1 MKASKIFHRNEMRIR
16 IDFPY
21 NAEMVLSLRQIPDA
35 RWSKTMGA
43 WHVPYSKEG
52 FVQLKTL
59 FPELEYTSPP
69 APLNLNRPEV
79 SGHLLQM
86 EKEIGKTYLERGEEP
101 PVTQSEKLVAVT
113 TQKLVE
119 PTGKVPNI
127 IEKESVEAETI
138 QVEKPEKRYGGI
150 DIVITR
156 TLITIA
162 LPKNE
167 ADIQFLRTFK
177 YAKWDYDNFCWV
189 IPPAGA
195 DL

>member
-43 WHVPYSKEG
+43 WHVPYSKEV

-59 FPELEYTSPP
+59 FPELEYDAT
-69 APLNLNRPEV
+69 
-79 SGHLLQM
+79 
-86 EKEIGKTYLERGEEP
+86 
-101 PVTQSEKLVAVT
+101 PVMQSEKLVAIT

-119 PTGKVPNI
+119 PTGKVPNS

-138 QVEKPEKRYGGI
+138 PVEKPEKRYGGI